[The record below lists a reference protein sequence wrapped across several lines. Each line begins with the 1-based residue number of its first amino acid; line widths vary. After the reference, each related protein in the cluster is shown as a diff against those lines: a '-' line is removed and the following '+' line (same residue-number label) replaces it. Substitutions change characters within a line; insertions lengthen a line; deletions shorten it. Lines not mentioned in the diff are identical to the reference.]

1 MLYRATMASSAN
13 IPSSTRRN
21 GHVLFQTTGPRL
33 DVSTPEKRLALAV
46 LADAVRH
53 VQSGDQSAADDEAWF
68 ASSAADHPFAFVTI
82 CQALGLD
89 PEHLRR
95 GIRHMHRRPPRLH
108 AA

>member
-1 MLYRATMASSAN
+1 MTSSAS
-13 IPSSTRRN
+13 IPSSARRN

-53 VQSGDQSAADDEAWF
+53 VRSGGQSTAEDEAWF

-95 GIRHMHRRPPRLH
+95 EIRHRHRRASRLH